1 MSRVGLTEPTQAA
14 FPEPADRLTEAEASR
29 REQVVV
35 DDVVVVAPGDQVI
48 ADGTVLTAADLRL
61 DESILTGES
70 EAVARAVGELVR
82 SGAFVVEGTGA
93 FRVTAVGE
101 DSFATRITGE
111 ARSFRHPR
119 SPLER
124 AVNRLLYA
132 LVALVVVLGAVLG
145 YSLYHRHVTVDT
157 AVATSAAGVV
167 TMIPEGLMVLV
178 LQRRGVLEKHVGH
191 REHRSAP
198 GRLGRETADAAP
210 PVPPK
215 PRIDQRQILTKHRR
229 PTTPGTL
236 AHRQHGRPT
245 TIEDKPLSP
254 LQQYRPLTP
263 APRERHR
270 KIKSRDDPDRSRGR
284 RRRDD
289 QMADTMLAHQLRRAA
304 QRLSRSDKHRT

>member
-1 MSRVGLTEPTQAA
+1 MLPVSWSGPGRSWRRAPVPSGSRR
-14 FPEPADRLTEAEASR
+14 PARIASR
-29 REQVVV
+29 
-35 DDVVVVAPGDQVI
+35 
-48 ADGTVLTAADLRL
+48 
-61 DESILTGES
+61 
-70 EAVARAVGELVR
+70 
-82 SGAFVVEGTGA
+82 
-93 FRVTAVGE
+93 
-101 DSFATRITGE
+101 RITGE

-178 LQRRGVLEKHVGH
+178 LHRRGVLEKHVGH

-198 GRLGRETADAAP
+198 GRLGRETPDAAP

-254 LQQYRPLTP
+254 PQQHRPLTP

-270 KIKSRDDPDRSRGR
+270 KIKRRDDPDRSRGR

-304 QRLSRSDKHRT
+304 QRLSRADKHRT